1 MPCGVRTFLPRIAP
15 PTIVWKSFA
24 VRGRTL
30 PALAHFFNSLDEF
43 SRFFDARLDAL
54 CDNDGFCGPRRLD
67 AASPL
72 PIQTTY
78 KKAAPPDAGGR
89 KAMNIK
95 MKTLAAA
102 TAAAACAA
110 GQAHAGFLEAVID
123 TTPAGYVSSSAERPG
138 DFGSFWQ
145 DTVRGAKAIMKEGN
159 SLWVV
164 PTYTNHPTWDW
175 DKRHEENGYP
185 FGMGLG
191 RQVIDNRGNER
202 SFFLVTFVDS
212 NYRPEPV
219 AGYQWVARWPVAGT
233 GLHVGAGYL
242 AAVSAR
248 GDYMWVPF
256 PMPLPVAK
264 IGTDDISFYG
274 TYIPVTNVFF
284 FYSTITID
292 DAKRRDLPLPA
303 TSAWSADRNYLY
315 GGWGWEYMD
324 NGEEFSPSNVKNDSS
339 WHVGMRHYSGRHWAT
354 DVSYRRS
361 EHDIKTAGT
370 DTSKSYRFQ
379 IIDLGRPA
387 SVQHRRPR
395 QPPPLR
401 GRRSGLLQ
409 DEGPRRQ
416 GRLLPPRHVARR
428 HLRGHEE
435 RLRQRRNV
443 HLVRPLQGHR
453 RGPRRRLRAQ
463 AHGDRL
469 HALPGRGVL
478 TPHESVPDATPVNGA
493 FRLFR

>member
-1 MPCGVRTFLPRIAP
+1 MCIRD
-15 PTIVWKSFA
+15 S
-24 VRGRTL
+24 
-30 PALAHFFNSLDEF
+30 
-43 SRFFDARLDAL
+43 
-54 CDNDGFCGPRRLD
+54 
-67 AASPL
+67 
-72 PIQTTY
+72 
-78 KKAAPPDAGGR
+78 
-89 KAMNIK
+89 
-95 MKTLAAA
+95 
-102 TAAAACAA
+102 
-110 GQAHAGFLEAVID
+110 
-123 TTPAGYVSSSAERPG
+123 
-138 DFGSFWQ
+138 
-145 DTVRGAKAIMKEGN
+145 
-159 SLWVV
+159 
-164 PTYTNHPTWDW
+164 PTWDW

-339 WHVGMRHYSGRHWAT
+339 WHVGMRHYLSLIH
-354 DVSYRRS
+354 
-361 EHDIKTAGT
+361 I
-370 DTSKSYRFQ
+370 
-379 IIDLGRPA
+379 
-387 SVQHRRPR
+387 
-395 QPPPLR
+395 
-401 GRRSGLLQ
+401 
-409 DEGPRRQ
+409 
-416 GRLLPPRHVARR
+416 
-428 HLRGHEE
+428 
-435 RLRQRRNV
+435 
-443 HLVRPLQGHR
+443 
-453 RGPRRRLRAQ
+453 
-463 AHGDRL
+463 
-469 HALPGRGVL
+469 
-478 TPHESVPDATPVNGA
+478 
-493 FRLFR
+493 

>member
-1 MPCGVRTFLPRIAP
+1 MKLLIVNGSPRAP
-15 PTIVWKSFA
+15 RSNSRRYAELFQARWKGEA
-24 VRGRTL
+24 RYA
-30 PALAHFFNSLDEF
+30 ALTAKNHAE
-43 SRFFDARLDAL
+43 
-54 CDNDGFCGPRRLD
+54 
-67 AASPL
+67 
-72 PIQTTY
+72 
-78 KKAAPPDAGGR
+78 
-89 KAMNIK
+89 
-95 MKTLAAA
+95 LAAA
-102 TAAAACAA
+102 AADCTDLLLVFPLYADGLPAPLLRFLEFLEGA
-110 GQAHAGFLEAVID
+110 GPEHRPRISVLINCGFLEPHQNDVAVD
-123 TTPAGYVSSSAERPG
+123 M
-138 DFGSFWQ
+138 
-145 DTVRGAKAIMKEGN
+145 VR
-159 SLWVV
+159 LFCL
-164 PTYTNHPTWDW
+164 
-175 DKRHEENGYP
+175 ENGYP

-379 IIDLGRPA
+379 TWAVQLQYNIDALDSLRLYAGGGLGYSKMKGPA
-387 SVQHRRPR
+387 GKDDSFHPVTSLGATYAVTKNVFVNAEMFTSFARYKGTVEA
-395 QPPPLR
+395 R
-401 GRRSGLLQ
+401 GDDYVLKPMATDFTLSLG
-409 DEGPRRQ
+409 
-416 GRLLPPRHVARR
+416 VA
-428 HLRGHEE
+428 
-435 RLRQRRNV
+435 
-443 HLVRPLQGHR
+443 
-453 RGPRRRLRAQ
+453 
-463 AHGDRL
+463 
-469 HALPGRGVL
+469 
-478 TPHESVPDATPVNGA
+478 
-493 FRLFR
+493 F